1 MFGFFRKKETPTNVG
16 GKVPFVVSFDNDT
29 QPLNVMLGLEA
40 ERLKLSIKLSKA
52 NDPRSPIPTETL
64 EELLTTAIENVYN
77 NLNEAYI
84 EFLLSKY
91 FTPIGLITYMD
102 TYFKGG
108 AINEIVTLNA
118 SILAGNRE
126 KANECLFGKQ
136 SA

>member
-1 MFGFFRKKETPTNVG
+1 MFGFSRKKETPTNVG
-16 GKVPFVVSFDNDT
+16 AKVPFVVSFDNDT

-64 EELLTTAIENVYN
+64 AELLNTAIENVYN
-77 NLNEAYI
+77 NLSETYI

-91 FTPIGLITYMD
+91 FTPTGLITYMD

-108 AINEIVTLNA
+108 ALNEVVALNA

-126 KANECLFGKQ
+126 KANERLFGKQ
-136 SA
+136 GT

>member
-1 MFGFFRKKETPTNVG
+1 MFGFSRKKETPTNVG
-16 GKVPFVVSFDNDT
+16 AKVPFVVSFDNDT

-40 ERLKLSIKLSKA
+40 EALKLSIKLSKA

-64 EELLTTAIENVYN
+64 LELLNTAITNVYN
-77 NLNEAYI
+77 NLNEVYI

-91 FTPIGLITYMD
+91 FTPIGLTTYME

-108 AINEIVTLNA
+108 VLNEIIALNA

-126 KANECLFGKQ
+126 KANERLFGKQ
-136 SA
+136 GA